1 RARLAYVVRYNS
13 LQVTFM
19 QWQKYILAFVIT
31 AAIFGTAF
39 YVANRL
45 DQARVADIRA
55 TQEAVSI
62 DILSTET
69 QFELLGSLDCK
80 AVSENPVLSDELNS
94 LSSRLSIAEQN
105 LGSNNSEVISLKQQY
120 SLLEIKDYLL
130 MQELSQK
137 CSAVKPVYVLYFY
150 SNAGDCADCDRQGQV
165 LTYLRQTYPGLR
177 VYAFD
182 YHLGLS
188 ALSTL
193 EHIRKID
200 PKQGLPALVVNNRAP
215 VYGFKSLQDMQKLI
229 PELKNLST
237 STSATSTVGY

>member
-1 RARLAYVVRYNS
+1 
-13 LQVTFM
+13 M
-19 QWQKYILAFVIT
+19 QWQKYILAFIIT
-31 AAIFGTAF
+31 TAIFGTAF
-39 YVANRL
+39 YIASRL

-80 AVSENPVLSDELNS
+80 AVSENPVLSDELNT
-94 LSSRLSIAEQN
+94 LASRLSVAEQN
-105 LGSNNSEVISLKQQY
+105 LGSDNSEVVSLKQQY

-130 MQELSQK
+130 LQELSQK
-137 CSAVKPVYVLYFY
+137 CSSVKPAYILYFY
-150 SNAGDCADCDRQGQV
+150 SNQGDCADCDRQGQV

-182 YHLGLS
+182 YHLDLS
-188 ALSTL
+188 AISTL
-193 EHIRKID
+193 ETLRKID
-200 PKQGLPALVVNNRAP
+200 SKQGLPALVINNRAP
-215 VYGFKSLQDMQKLI
+215 VYGFKALQDLQALM
-229 PELKNLST
+229 PELKTLAT